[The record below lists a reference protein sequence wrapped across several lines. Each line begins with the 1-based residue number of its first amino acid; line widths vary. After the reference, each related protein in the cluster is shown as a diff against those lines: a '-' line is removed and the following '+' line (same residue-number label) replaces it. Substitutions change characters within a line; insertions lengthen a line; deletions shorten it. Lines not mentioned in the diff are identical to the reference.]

1 MAASIPLTRNSVSE
15 ADEAFIRASMKA
27 ADGIPGGH
35 SRKVTEGDA
44 PALFSLLSDPKV
56 HAPIYSLPRPLTLE
70 AVQTFIRQHL
80 EEQAAGEGGLFV
92 RIDEAGE
99 IVGYSDVQLWPQW
112 GAGELGG
119 ALHPKMHSKGAGTKG
134 AAVNFNWM
142 FEGLGLHL
150 ICATAALDNVPSQ
163 RLIDHLGFTRMGE
176 ITSTRPDGTTRQS
189 LVWEMTREDWRAR
202 DH

>member
-1 MAASIPLTRNSVSE
+1 MVASIPLTRNVISE
-15 ADEAFIRASMKA
+15 AEEASIRANMQRA
-27 ADGIPGGH
+27 TGIPGGH
-35 SRKVTEGDA
+35 SRKATPEDA
-44 PALFSLLSDPKV
+44 NALFALLSDPKV
-56 HAPIYSLPRPLTLE
+56 YAPIYSLPRPLTRE
-70 AVQTFIRQHL
+70 AVRAFIDQHL
-80 EEQAAGEGGLFV
+80 AEQAAGKGGLFV
-92 RIDEAGE
+92 RIDGTGE

-150 ICATAALDNVPSQ
+150 ICATAALDNIPSQ